1 MGGSDLGVEVL
12 MCYFGAVGLNTEQ
25 LVTHFG
31 YEFLKQFDLVWV
43 FEVSYPN
50 I

>member
-1 MGGSDLGVEVL
+1 MRHTHKMGGSDLGVEVL

-31 YEFLKQFDLVWV
+31 YE
-43 FEVSYPN
+43 VSYPN